1 MSEEPRSAS
10 FSDDENE
17 LADSISGDHDD
28 EHQPY
33 FAAGSNREYAIK
45 LPAKA
50 NKIEEKNSK
59 KVYRE
64 MGCKPGVA
72 SLLALFPDLLLNE
85 TVQKELYVSLSSSQT
100 LSNPVPPPVC
110 KDSRGRFVEGG
121 EIEQHRKQYP
131 QWSPETVRVIVQCC
145 EAANVL
151 IPEKLQKANVFK
163 PERQDYYFIGPCED
177 EKQAFIQYYAIL
189 VSVYREMT
197 NGGNFA
203 TEVEPIL
210 WKAEKVVAKLRS
222 VHVDENNPYKIS
234 PWGSKM
240 EPKRATKSPG
250 KGSTLPKVLAKRV
263 EFTRGEIGE
272 PSVLSVIP
280 EVVQKTVKQEFAY
293 SLRMSG
299 TLEQPIRP
307 PFKEAKELAI
317 YEARCAQA
325 RKQQLRWSAASLIVI
340 LQCIAG
346 AGATV
351 PPALKGTAPTGT
363 TKSRKY
369 RFTGP
374 CYCSW
379 EVFQLYYKT
388 ACKMYME
395 QFGHDFRAYVE
406 AAMWK
411 AHQRSHRQL
420 REHKQTQKHNRNHRN
435 IQAQSQQEESELMAS
450 MIGEEQPTPR
460 NFSLVA
466 RNDLNK
472 CEEQGADPNDKGI
485 EGFSPQNV

>member
-1 MSEEPRSAS
+1 
-10 FSDDENE
+10 
-17 LADSISGDHDD
+17 
-28 EHQPY
+28 
-33 FAAGSNREYAIK
+33 
-45 LPAKA
+45 
-50 NKIEEKNSK
+50 
-59 KVYRE
+59 
-64 MGCKPGVA
+64 
-72 SLLALFPDLLLNE
+72 
-85 TVQKELYVSLSSSQT
+85 
-100 LSNPVPPPVC
+100 
-110 KDSRGRFVEGG
+110 
-121 EIEQHRKQYP
+121 
-131 QWSPETVRVIVQCC
+131 
-145 EAANVL
+145 
-151 IPEKLQKANVFK
+151 
-163 PERQDYYFIGPCED
+163 
-177 EKQAFIQYYAIL
+177 
-189 VSVYREMT
+189 
-197 NGGNFA
+197 
-203 TEVEPIL
+203 
-210 WKAEKVVAKLRS
+210 
-222 VHVDENNPYKIS
+222 
-234 PWGSKM
+234 
-240 EPKRATKSPG
+240 
-250 KGSTLPKVLAKRV
+250 
-263 EFTRGEIGE
+263 
-272 PSVLSVIP
+272 
-280 EVVQKTVKQEFAY
+280 
-293 SLRMSG
+293 MSG